1 MSSIGYG
8 LNQNLT
14 FRIDVISGGGNPDY
28 IDNINIGAF
37 YAGVNTIGKDLMG
50 FEVSPNPIE
59 ANSKIVIHSAITDE
73 EVTVVLLDLQGRKV
87 ANIFSGK
94 ILESN
99 TTLYMSDLLLPSS
112 GLYVISM
119 ESSKGSIQ
127 KPVIFGK

>member
-1 MSSIGYG
+1 M
-8 LNQNLT
+8 
-14 FRIDVISGGGNPDY
+14 
-28 IDNINIGAF
+28 
-37 YAGVNTIGKDLMG
+37 NTIGKDLMG
-50 FEVSPNPIE
+50 FEVSPNPVE